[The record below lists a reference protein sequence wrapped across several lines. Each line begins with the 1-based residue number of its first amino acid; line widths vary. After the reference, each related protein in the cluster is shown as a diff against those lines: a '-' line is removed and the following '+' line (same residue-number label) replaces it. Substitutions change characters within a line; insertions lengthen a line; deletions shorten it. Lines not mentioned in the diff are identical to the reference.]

1 MDERIDQNIALYCL
15 LPIKLRVNVFSQPT
29 PHESCVAVVLNCPVR
44 RSPAGGV
51 FIGAKSF
58 IPDQS
63 FIPNQ
68 RHYLEYY
75 YRHPISAAARPA
87 AYVGQ
92 TSQRPAQRGTPLDCH
107 PPTSV
112 LC

>member
-1 MDERIDQNIALYCL
+1 MGECSDHNIVALYCL
-15 LPIKLRVNVFSQPT
+15 LPIKFRVNVFSQATHP
-29 PHESCVAVVLNCPVR
+29 ESCVAVVLNCPVR

-75 YRHPISAAARPA
+75 YRHPISAAARAA
-87 AYVGQ
+87 AYVAQ
-92 TSQRPAQRGTPLDCH
+92 TSQRPAKRGTSRVCH
-107 PPTSV
+107 P
-112 LC
+112 